1 MPYASN
7 ACVLSGMNYIDLEN
21 GALYCMLRKVTLHLP
36 GLWLAQWWVTFWC
49 ISSDQ
54 LHLINEETL
63 FKFKT

>member
-1 MPYASN
+1 
-7 ACVLSGMNYIDLEN
+7 
-21 GALYCMLRKVTLHLP
+21 LYCMLRKVTLHLL
-36 GLWLAQWWVTFWC
+36 GLWAAQWWVTFWC